1 MMDLDIDR
9 IVSAWQLI
17 TSGLFHLRIPPLKN
31 PPLIDSD
38 FELRGDSYPV
48 RRRRKIFRI
57 FWSKMMGNPL
67 EIHSKSTPKPLK
79 ITVFDCILK
88 QKTPK
93 FFRLR
98 RAITTVATDRT
109 VLLTH
114 HTNSFLE
121 SKFLHLLK
129 LRNARAWLSNVL
141 RMVNACS
148 YARENSDNYCAA
160 ANAFCE

>member
-1 MMDLDIDR
+1 MF
-9 IVSAWQLI
+9 Q
-17 TSGLFHLRIPPLKN
+17 TSGVFQLRIPPHLRI

-38 FELRGDSYPV
+38 FELRGGDSYPV